1 MEKNKILNN
10 LSEEEKQ
17 YLTVNEK
24 GEIVPNY
31 EITIVSFEEG
41 DIVKGTV
48 VKVNKDEVLVDVGYK
63 SEGVIP
69 PRELSVRYD
78 LEPHEIISVN
88 DEIEVL
94 VLQKEDQ
101 DGRLILSKKRA
112 ETQRALEKIEEAYR
126 ENKLIK
132 GVVIDLVRGGLI
144 VDIGMRA
151 FLPGSLIDLKK
162 VTDFNAYLNKEVIC
176 KVINIDRQKNNVIIS
191 RKAYLEIEKKK
202 LRDTFIKSVKV
213 GQVKK
218 GVISNILDFGAFVD
232 LGGVD
237 GLIHISE
244 LSWGHVN
251 HPSEIVKIGDEVEVV
266 ILEVDKE
273 KKRVALGL
281 KQTQIDPWMELTK
294 KYAIGDVVDGKV
306 IKIVPFGAFV
316 QIEDGIEGLV
326 HISEIAVYSVE
337 KPEEVVNIDDKIK
350 VKIIDIDFDKRRI
363 GLSIRQAPREKK
375 ESEEPKP
382 IARPIEKE
390 IKVEEEIKPIEEKK
404 KVEEKAKP
412 IEKEIKVEEEIKVKE
427 ETEPVKEEIKVDEK
441 VEPGKDKAKV
451 EEEIKLTEEKEKIKE
466 KAKHHKE
473 KIRDEEEV
481 EYTKEDKSVKEEK
494 KTKEDKSGEIKD
506 K

>member
-1 MEKNKILNN
+1 MEKNKILND
-10 LSEEEKQ
+10 LSEEEKK

-31 EITIVSFEEG
+31 EMTMVSLEEG
-41 DIVKGTV
+41 DIIKGTV

-78 LEPHEIISVN
+78 LEPNKIISVN
-88 DEIEVL
+88 DTIEVL

-112 ETQRALEKIEEAYR
+112 ESRRALEKIEEAYR
-126 ENKLIK
+126 EDKLIK

-162 VTDFNAYLNKEVIC
+162 VTDFNAYLDKEVTC

-191 RKAYLEIEKKK
+191 RKAYLEIEKKIV
-202 LRDTFIKSVKV
+202 RDTFIQSVKV

-294 KYAIGDVVDGKV
+294 KYAMGDVVDGKV

-316 QIEDGIEGLV
+316 QIEKGIEGLV

-337 KPEEVVNIDDKIK
+337 KPEEVVNIDDKVK

-375 ESEEPKP
+375 EDEEPKEK
-382 IARPIEKE
+382 AKPIEKE
-390 IKVEEEIKPIEEKK
+390 IKVKEEIKPIEEKK

-412 IEKEIKVEEEIKVKE
+412 IKKEIKVEEEVESTKEEVKE
-427 ETEPVKEEIKVDEK
+427 VVKEAVEEAKEEIKKE
-441 VEPGKDKAKV
+441 A
-451 EEEIKLTEEKEKIKE
+451 EEEVKDVIESTKEEV
-466 KAKHHKE
+466 
-473 KIRDEEEV
+473 EEEV
-481 EYTKEDKSVKEEK
+481 EEVKEDKSE
-494 KTKEDKSGEIKD
+494 EIKD

>member
-1 MEKNKILNN
+1 VEKNKILND
-10 LSEEEKQ
+10 LSEEEKK

-31 EITIVSFEEG
+31 EMTMVSLEEG
-41 DIVKGTV
+41 DIIKGTV

-78 LEPHEIISVN
+78 LEPNKIISVN
-88 DEIEVL
+88 DTIEVL

-112 ETQRALEKIEEAYR
+112 ESRRALEKIEEAYR
-126 ENKLIK
+126 EDKLIK

-162 VTDFNAYLNKEVIC
+162 VTDFNAYLDKEVTC

-202 LRDTFIKSVKV
+202 VRDTFIQSVKV

-294 KYAIGDVVDGKV
+294 KYAMGDVVDGKV

-316 QIEDGIEGLV
+316 QIEKGIEGLV

-375 ESEEPKP
+375 EDEEPKEK
-382 IARPIEKE
+382 AKLIEKE
-390 IKVEEEIKPIEEKK
+390 IKVKEEIKPIEEKK

-412 IEKEIKVEEEIKVKE
+412 IKKEIKVEEEVESTKEEVKE
-427 ETEPVKEEIKVDEK
+427 VVKEAVEEAKEEIKKE
-441 VEPGKDKAKV
+441 A
-451 EEEIKLTEEKEKIKE
+451 EEEVKDVIESTKEEV
-466 KAKHHKE
+466 
-473 KIRDEEEV
+473 EEEV
-481 EYTKEDKSVKEEK
+481 EEVKEDKSE
-494 KTKEDKSGEIKD
+494 EIKD

>member
-1 MEKNKILNN
+1 VEKNKILND
-10 LSEEEKQ
+10 LSEEEKK

-31 EITIVSFEEG
+31 EMTMVSLEEG
-41 DIVKGTV
+41 DIIKGTV

-78 LEPHEIISVN
+78 LEPNKIISVN
-88 DEIEVL
+88 DTIEVL

-112 ETQRALEKIEEAYR
+112 ESRRALEKIEEAYR
-126 ENKLIK
+126 EDKLIK

-162 VTDFNAYLNKEVIC
+162 VTDFNAYLDKEVTC

-191 RKAYLEIEKKK
+191 RKAYLEIEKKIV
-202 LRDTFIKSVKV
+202 RDTFIQSVKV

-294 KYAIGDVVDGKV
+294 KYAMGDVVDGKV

-316 QIEDGIEGLV
+316 QIEKGIEGLV

-337 KPEEVVNIDDKIK
+337 KPEEVVNIDDKVK

-375 ESEEPKP
+375 EDEEPKEK
-382 IARPIEKE
+382 AKPIEKE
-390 IKVEEEIKPIEEKK
+390 IKVKEEIKPIEEKK

-412 IEKEIKVEEEIKVKE
+412 IKKEIKVEEEVESTKEEVKE
-427 ETEPVKEEIKVDEK
+427 VVKEAVEEAKEEIKKE
-441 VEPGKDKAKV
+441 A
-451 EEEIKLTEEKEKIKE
+451 EEEVKDVIESTKEEV
-466 KAKHHKE
+466 
-473 KIRDEEEV
+473 EEEV
-481 EYTKEDKSVKEEK
+481 EEVKEDKSE
-494 KTKEDKSGEIKD
+494 EIKD

>member
-1 MEKNKILNN
+1 MEKNKILND
-10 LSEEEKQ
+10 LSEEEKK

-31 EITIVSFEEG
+31 EMTMVSLEEG
-41 DIVKGTV
+41 DIIKGTV

-78 LEPHEIISVN
+78 LEPNKIISVN
-88 DEIEVL
+88 DTIEVL

-112 ETQRALEKIEEAYR
+112 ESRRALEKIEEAYR
-126 ENKLIK
+126 EDKLIK

-162 VTDFNAYLNKEVIC
+162 VTDFNAYLDKEVTC

-191 RKAYLEIEKKK
+191 RKAYLEIEKKIV
-202 LRDTFIKSVKV
+202 RDTFIQSVKV

-294 KYAIGDVVDGKV
+294 KYAMGDVVDGKV

-316 QIEDGIEGLV
+316 QIEKGIEGLV

-337 KPEEVVNIDDKIK
+337 KPEEVVNIDDKVK

-375 ESEEPKP
+375 EDEEPKEK
-382 IARPIEKE
+382 AKPIEKE
-390 IKVEEEIKPIEEKK
+390 IKVKEETKPIEEKK

-412 IEKEIKVEEEIKVKE
+412 IKKEIKVEEEVESTKEEVKE
-427 ETEPVKEEIKVDEK
+427 VVKEAVEEAKEEIKKEAKEEV
-441 VEPGKDKAKV
+441 KDVIESTK
-451 EEEIKLTEEKEKIKE
+451 EEV
-466 KAKHHKE
+466 
-473 KIRDEEEV
+473 EEEV
-481 EYTKEDKSVKEEK
+481 EEVKEDKSE
-494 KTKEDKSGEIKD
+494 EIKD

>member
-1 MEKNKILNN
+1 VEKNKILND
-10 LSEEEKQ
+10 LSEEEKK

-31 EITIVSFEEG
+31 EMTMVSLEEG
-41 DIVKGTV
+41 DIIKGTV

-78 LEPHEIISVN
+78 LEPNKIISVN
-88 DEIEVL
+88 DTIEVL

-112 ETQRALEKIEEAYR
+112 ESRRALEKIEEAYR
-126 ENKLIK
+126 EDKLIK

-162 VTDFNAYLNKEVIC
+162 VTDFNAYLDKEVTC

-202 LRDTFIKSVKV
+202 VRDTFIQSVKV

-294 KYAIGDVVDGKV
+294 KYAMGDVVDGKV

-316 QIEDGIEGLV
+316 QIEKGIEGLV

-337 KPEEVVNIDDKIK
+337 KPEEVVNIDDKVK

-375 ESEEPKP
+375 EDEEPKEK
-382 IARPIEKE
+382 AKPIEKE
-390 IKVEEEIKPIEEKK
+390 IKVKEETKPIEEKK

-412 IEKEIKVEEEIKVKE
+412 IKKEIKVEEEVESTKEEVKE
-427 ETEPVKEEIKVDEK
+427 VVKETKKEAKEVKKEVEDVVKESKEEIKVEAK
-441 VEPGKDKAKV
+441 EEVKEVVESTK
-451 EEEIKLTEEKEKIKE
+451 EEVK
-466 KAKHHKE
+466 
-473 KIRDEEEV
+473 EEV
-481 EYTKEDKSVKEEK
+481 EEVKEDKSE
-494 KTKEDKSGEIKD
+494 EIKD

>member
-1 MEKNKILNN
+1 MEKNKILND
-10 LSEEEKQ
+10 LSEEEKK

-31 EITIVSFEEG
+31 EMTMVSLEEG
-41 DIVKGTV
+41 DIIKGTV

-78 LEPHEIISVN
+78 LEPNKIISVN
-88 DEIEVL
+88 DTIEVL

-112 ETQRALEKIEEAYR
+112 ESRRALEKIEEAYR
-126 ENKLIK
+126 EDKLIK

-162 VTDFNAYLNKEVIC
+162 VTDFNAYLDKEVTC

-202 LRDTFIKSVKV
+202 VRDTFIQSVKV

-294 KYAIGDVVDGKV
+294 KYAMGDVVDGKV

-316 QIEDGIEGLV
+316 QIEKGIEGLV

-337 KPEEVVNIDDKIK
+337 KPEEVVNIDDKVK

-375 ESEEPKP
+375 EDEEPKEK
-382 IARPIEKE
+382 AKPIEKE
-390 IKVEEEIKPIEEKK
+390 IKVKEETKPIEEKK

-412 IEKEIKVEEEIKVKE
+412 IKKEIKVEEEVESTKEEVKE
-427 ETEPVKEEIKVDEK
+427 VVKEAVEEAKEEIKKE
-441 VEPGKDKAKV
+441 A
-451 EEEIKLTEEKEKIKE
+451 EEEVKDVIESTKEEV
-466 KAKHHKE
+466 
-473 KIRDEEEV
+473 EEEV
-481 EYTKEDKSVKEEK
+481 EEVKEDKSE
-494 KTKEDKSGEIKD
+494 EIKD

>member
-1 MEKNKILNN
+1 MEKNKILND
-10 LSEEEKQ
+10 LSEEEKK

-31 EITIVSFEEG
+31 EMTIVSLEEG

-78 LEPHEIISVN
+78 LEPHEIINVN

-126 ENKLIK
+126 EDKLIK
-132 GVVIDLVRGGLI
+132 GVVIDLVKGGLI

-162 VTDFNAYLNKEVIC
+162 VTDFNAYLNKEVTC

-191 RKAYLEIEKKK
+191 RKAYLEIKRKK
-202 LRDTFIKSVKV
+202 LRDNFIKSVKV

-316 QIEDGIEGLV
+316 QIEEGIEGLV

-337 KPEEVVNIDDKIK
+337 KPEEVVNVDDTVR
-350 VKIIDIDFDKRRI
+350 VKIIDVDFDKRRI

-375 ESEEPKP
+375 EGEEPKQ
-382 IARPIEKE
+382 IVKPIEKE

-404 KVEEKAKP
+404 KV
-412 IEKEIKVEEEIKVKE
+412 
-427 ETEPVKEEIKVDEK
+427 
-441 VEPGKDKAKV
+441 
-451 EEEIKLTEEKEKIKE
+451 KE

-481 EYTKEDKSVKEEK
+481 EYTKENEKAKKEKKDKEEKSVKEEK
-494 KTKEDKSGEIKD
+494 KAKEDK
-506 K
+506 

>member
-1 MEKNKILNN
+1 MEKNKILND
-10 LSEEEKQ
+10 LSEEEKK

-31 EITIVSFEEG
+31 EMTMVSLEEG
-41 DIVKGTV
+41 DIIKGTV

-78 LEPHEIISVN
+78 LEPNKIISVN
-88 DEIEVL
+88 DTIEVL

-112 ETQRALEKIEEAYR
+112 ESRRALEKIEEAYR
-126 ENKLIK
+126 EDKLIK

-162 VTDFNAYLNKEVIC
+162 VTDFNAYLDKEVTC

-191 RKAYLEIEKKK
+191 RKAYLEIEKKIV
-202 LRDTFIKSVKV
+202 RDTFIQSVKV

-294 KYAIGDVVDGKV
+294 KYAMGDVVDGKV

-316 QIEDGIEGLV
+316 QIEKGIEGLV

-337 KPEEVVNIDDKIK
+337 KPEEVVNIDDKVK

-375 ESEEPKP
+375 EDEEPKEK
-382 IARPIEKE
+382 AKPIEKE
-390 IKVEEEIKPIEEKK
+390 IKVKEETKPIEEKK

-412 IEKEIKVEEEIKVKE
+412 IKKEIKVEEEVESTKEEVKE
-427 ETEPVKEEIKVDEK
+427 VVKEAVEEAKEEIKKE
-441 VEPGKDKAKV
+441 A
-451 EEEIKLTEEKEKIKE
+451 EEEVKDVIESTKEEV
-466 KAKHHKE
+466 
-473 KIRDEEEV
+473 EEEV
-481 EYTKEDKSVKEEK
+481 EEVKEDKSE
-494 KTKEDKSGEIKD
+494 EIKD